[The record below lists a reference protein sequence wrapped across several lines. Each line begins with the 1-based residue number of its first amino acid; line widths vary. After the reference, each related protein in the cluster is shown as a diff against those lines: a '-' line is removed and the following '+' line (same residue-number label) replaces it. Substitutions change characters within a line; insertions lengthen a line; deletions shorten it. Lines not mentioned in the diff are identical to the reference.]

1 MNIVWVVESIGEL
14 IAVVLLVVLLEVFR
28 CSPGFI
34 WLVLWAWSSRP
45 LSASWFGSFD
55 EDRLGSPAKID
66 VRSWRQFVGD
76 IITYFVQRRV
86 RLFCCF
92 ARLGM
97 LVWLIYLLG
106 LVRLIYLAMVVL
118 ERIWCDRISVHFLA
132 VSSTSALILRRVVL
146 VHMRDRPIVNLG
158 AYDC

>member
-28 CSPGFI
+28 CSPAFI
-34 WLVLWAWSSRP
+34 WLDLWAWSSRP
-45 LSASWFGSFD
+45 LSTSWFCSFD

-76 IITYFVQRRV
+76 IITYFVQRRF
-86 RLFCCF
+86 RLFCSF

-97 LVWLIYLLG
+97 LVWLINLLG

-118 ERIWCDRISVHFLA
+118 ERI
-132 VSSTSALILRRVVL
+132 
-146 VHMRDRPIVNLG
+146 
-158 AYDC
+158 